1 MKRKRTRRLL
11 GVLFAVLLFA
21 GSLLLPSAAAGTVTV
36 NDANLRS
43 ALKSALGTG
52 SITTDNMKSL
62 TTLDLSGKKISDL
75 TGLEAAVNLTH
86 LSLRNNSVADLSALA
101 GLTQLAT
108 LDLSGNRISS
118 VTPLASMSSLRVLH
132 LTDNEVDSLVALE
145 TLQKLQFL
153 FCENNRLKLS
163 EGSPASGS
171 IKNLLYRG
179 CYVVTGTQKSEPDPG
194 SGSSSSSSLP
204 PVSSSSV
211 ITDARITVKPG
222 SSAKI
227 DRTTNYLSG
236 IAPNTPVT
244 KVQALLDGSGCTLRV
259 LNSSGAAASGN
270 FSTGMKVQLINSVG
284 TVLDTLT
291 VVVYGDINGNGSID
305 IGDLVL
311 VNQHVLKLRTLEGAY
326 FEAGN
331 AAKKVNNNSSD
342 TTVDIGDLVII
353 NQCVLK
359 LRTLEQ

>member
-204 PVSSSSV
+204 PASSSSV

-291 VVVYGDINGNGSID
+291 VVIYGDVNGDGTVNVL
-305 IGDLVL
+305 DLAI
-311 VNQHVLKLRTLEGAY
+311 LRKQIVGAIQLDPVK
-326 FEAGN
+326 FSAANLN
-331 AAKKVNNNSSD
+331 AVYKKDLSD
-342 TTVDIGDLVII
+342 TVINVIDLALMRKII
-353 NQCVLK
+353 VGSL
-359 LRTLEQ
+359 TIS

>member
-1 MKRKRTRRLL
+1 MKRKHTRRLL
-11 GVLFAVLLFA
+11 GVLLAMLLFA
-21 GSLLLPSAAAGTVTV
+21 GSLILPSAAAGTVTV

-43 ALKSALGTG
+43 ALAAALGTD
-52 SITTDNMKSL
+52 SITDDNMKSL
-62 TTLDLSGKKISDL
+62 TTLDLSGKNISDL
-75 TGLEAAVNLTH
+75 TGLEAAVNLTQ
-86 LSLRNNSVADLSALA
+86 LSLRGNSVTDITPLA
-101 GLTQLAT
+101 GLTQLT
-108 LDLSGNRISS
+108 VLDLAGNRISS
-118 VTPLASMSSLRVLH
+118 VTSLTSMSSLRVLH
-132 LTDNEVDSLVALE
+132 LTGNEVSSLVPLE

-153 FCENNRLKLS
+153 FCEDNRLDLS
-163 EGSPASGS
+163 AGSPAAGS
-171 IKNLLYRG
+171 VDTLSFRG
-179 CYVVTGTQKSEPDPG
+179 CYVVTGVQKSVPDPG
-194 SGSSSSSSLP
+194 DSSSSAP
-204 PVSSSSV
+204 PVSSDPV
-211 ITDARITVKPG
+211 VTDAKITVRPG

-227 DRTTNYLSG
+227 DRTANFLSG
-236 IAPNTPVT
+236 IAQNTPVT
-244 KVQALLDGSGCTLRV
+244 SVQTLLDGSGCTLRV
-259 LNSSGAAASGN
+259 LDASGTAASGN
-270 FSTGMKVQLINSVG
+270 FGTGMKVQLINSVG
-284 TVLDTLT
+284 TLLDELT